1 MSITNVLIIEDEKLN
16 ADRLKR
22 LLKEIKPSIQILDV
36 LDNITDS
43 VNWFQNNESPDLV
56 MMDIRLSD
64 GLSFEILESVKIDCP
79 IIFTTA
85 FDEYAVRAFKFNSID
100 YLLKPVEKKELENAL
115 IKLDNLKLQQVS
127 QTPIQGLL
135 DFIYPKDFRTRFLL
149 PYKDGYKT
157 ILVEDIQYFYSE
169 FKLTHA
175 KLKCGTVEIVP
186 QTLEELEQQLNPK
199 VFFRA
204 NRQYIVHIDAIKRLH
219 NHFNGKLKVEI
230 KQSEDVEILVSREKA
245 QLLKNW
251 LDY

>member
-1 MSITNVLIIEDEKLN
+1 MSIANVLIIEDEKLN

-43 VNWFQNNESPDLV
+43 ISWFQGNESPDLV

-64 GLSFEILESVKIDCP
+64 GISFEILESIKIDCP

-115 IKLDNLKLQQVS
+115 IKLDSLKLQQTN
-127 QTPIQGLL
+127 QDPIQGLL

-204 NRQYIVHIDAIKRLH
+204 NRQFIVHIDAIKRLH

-230 KQSEDVEILVSREKA
+230 KYSEDVEVLVSREKA

>member
-1 MSITNVLIIEDEKLN
+1 MNITNVLIIEDEKLN

-22 LLKEIKPSIQILDV
+22 LLKEIKPSILILDV
-36 LDNITDS
+36 LDNIADS
-43 VNWFQNNESPDLV
+43 ISWFKNNELPDLV

-64 GLSFEILESVKIDCP
+64 GLSFEILETIKIDCP

-100 YLLKPVEKKELENAL
+100 YLLKPVEKTELENAVQ
-115 IKLDNLKLQQVS
+115 KLDHRKDIQINQQ
-127 QTPIQGLL
+127 PLQGLL
-135 DFIYPKDFRTRFLL
+135 DFIYPKDFRLRFLI
-149 PYKDGYKT
+149 PFKDGYKT
-157 ILVEDIQYFYSE
+157 ILVEDILYFYSE

-175 KLKCGTVEIVP
+175 QLKCGTVEIVP

-199 VFFRA
+199 IFFRA
-204 NRQYIVHIDAIKRLH
+204 NRQFIVHIDAIKRLH
-219 NHFNGKLKVEI
+219 NHFNGKLKIEI
-230 KQSEDVEILVSREKA
+230 KNNDEVEILVSREKA

>member
-1 MSITNVLIIEDEKLN
+1 MSIANVLIIEDEKLN

-36 LDNITDS
+36 LDNIADS
-43 VNWFQNNESPDLV
+43 ISWFQNNESPDLV

-64 GLSFEILESVKIDCP
+64 GLSFEILESIQIDCP

-115 IKLDNLKLQQVS
+115 VKLDNLKLQQIGS
-127 QTPIQGLL
+127 DPIQGLL

-149 PYKDGYKT
+149 PFKDGYKT
-157 ILVEDIQYFYSE
+157 IQVEDIQYFYSE

-175 KLKCGTVEIVP
+175 KLKCAAVEIVP

-204 NRQYIVHIDAIKRLH
+204 NRQFIIHIDAIKRLH

>member
-1 MSITNVLIIEDEKLN
+1 MNITNVLIIEDEKLN

-22 LLKEIKPSIQILDV
+22 LLKEIKPSIFILDV
-36 LDNITDS
+36 LDNIADS
-43 VNWFQNNESPDLV
+43 ISWFKCNKLPDLV

-64 GLSFEILESVKIDCP
+64 GLSFEILDTIKIDCP

-100 YLLKPVEKKELENAL
+100 YLLKPVEKTELENAVQ
-115 IKLDNLKLQQVS
+115 KLDHRNDMQINQQ
-127 QTPIQGLL
+127 PLQGLL
-135 DFIYPKDFRTRFLL
+135 DFIYPKDFRLRFLI
-149 PYKDGYKT
+149 PFKDGYKT
-157 ILVEDIQYFYSE
+157 ILVEDILYFYSE

-175 KLKCGTVEIVP
+175 QLKCGTVEIVP
-186 QTLEELEQQLNPK
+186 QTMEELEQQLNPK

-204 NRQYIVHIDAIKRLH
+204 NRQFIVHIDAIKRLH
-219 NHFNGKLKVEI
+219 NHFNGKLKIEI
-230 KQSEDVEILVSREKA
+230 KNNGEVEILVSREKA

>member
-1 MSITNVLIIEDEKLN
+1 MNITNVLIIEDEKLN

-22 LLKEIKPSIQILDV
+22 LLKEIKSSIIILDV
-36 LDNITDS
+36 LDNIADS
-43 VNWFQNNESPDLV
+43 ISWFKNNELPDLV

-64 GLSFEILESVKIDCP
+64 GLSFEILETIKIDCP

-100 YLLKPVEKKELENAL
+100 YLLKPVEKTELENAVQ
-115 IKLDNLKLQQVS
+115 KLDHRKDMQINQQ
-127 QTPIQGLL
+127 PLQGLL
-135 DFIYPKDFRTRFLL
+135 DFIYPKDFRLRFLI
-149 PYKDGYKT
+149 PFKDGYKT
-157 ILVEDIQYFYSE
+157 ILVEDILYFYSE

-175 KLKCGTVEIVP
+175 QLKCGTVEIVP
-186 QTLEELEQQLNPK
+186 QTMEELEQQLNPK

-204 NRQYIVHIDAIKRLH
+204 NRQFIVHIDAIKRLH
-219 NHFNGKLKVEI
+219 NHFNGKLKIEI
-230 KQSEDVEILVSREKA
+230 KNNDEVEILVSREKA

>member
-36 LDNITDS
+36 LDNIADS
-43 VNWFQNNESPDLV
+43 ITWFQSNKSPDLV

-64 GLSFEILESVKIDCP
+64 GLSFEILESIKIDCP

-115 IKLDNLKLQQVS
+115 VKLDSLQLQQMS
-127 QTPIQGLL
+127 QDPIQGLL

-204 NRQYIVHIDAIKRLH
+204 NRQFIVHIDAIKRLH
-219 NHFNGKLKVEI
+219 NHFNGKLKIEI
-230 KQSEDVEILVSREKA
+230 KHSEDVEILVSREKA

>member
-1 MSITNVLIIEDEKLN
+1 MNITKVLIIEDEKLN

-22 LLKEIKPSIQILDV
+22 LLKEIKPSIVILDV
-36 LDNITDS
+36 LDNIADS
-43 VNWFQNNESPDLV
+43 INWFNSNELPHLV

-64 GLSFEILESVKIDCP
+64 GLSFEILETIKIDCP

-100 YLLKPVEKKELENAL
+100 YLLKPVEKIELGNA
-115 IKLDNLKLQQVS
+115 IQKLDYQKDLQINQ
-127 QTPIQGLL
+127 QPLQGLL
-135 DFIYPKDFRTRFLL
+135 DFIYPKDFCSRFLI
-149 PYKDGYKT
+149 PFKDGYKT
-157 ILVEDIQYFYSE
+157 ILVEEILYFYSE

-175 KLKCGTVEIVP
+175 QLKCGTVEIVP
-186 QTLEELEQQLNPK
+186 QTMEELEQQLNPK

-204 NRQYIVHIDAIKRLH
+204 NRQFIVHIDAIKRLH
-219 NHFNGKLKVEI
+219 NHFNGKLKIEI
-230 KQSEDVEILVSREKA
+230 KHNDQVEILVSREKA

>member
-1 MSITNVLIIEDEKLN
+1 MNITNVLIIEDEKLN

-22 LLKEIKPSIQILDV
+22 LLKEIKSSIVILDV
-36 LDNITDS
+36 LDNIADS
-43 VNWFQNNESPDLV
+43 IQWFKTNELPDLV

-64 GLSFEILESVKIDCP
+64 GLSFEILESIKIDCP

-100 YLLKPVEKKELENAL
+100 YLLKPVEKTELENA
-115 IKLDNLKLQQVS
+115 IQKLDHLKDKQINQQ
-127 QTPIQGLL
+127 PIQSLL
-135 DFIYPKDFRTRFLL
+135 DFIYPKDFRLRFLI
-149 PYKDGYKT
+149 PFKDGYKT
-157 ILVEDIQYFYSE
+157 ILVEEILYFYSE

-175 KLKCGTVEIVP
+175 QLKCGTVEIVP
-186 QTLEELEQQLNPK
+186 QTMEELEQQLNPK

-204 NRQYIVHIDAIKRLH
+204 NRQFVIHIDAIKRLH
-219 NHFNGKLKVEI
+219 NHFNGKLKIEI
-230 KQSEDVEILVSREKA
+230 KNNDQVEILVSREKA

>member
-1 MSITNVLIIEDEKLN
+1 MSIVKVLIIEDEKLN

-22 LLKEIKPSIQILDV
+22 LLKEIKPAIQILDV
-36 LDNITDS
+36 LDTISDS
-43 VNWFQNNESPDLV
+43 IHWFQTHDAPDLV

-64 GLSFEILESVKIDCP
+64 GISFEILDTIKVACP

-100 YLLKPVEKKELENAL
+100 YLLKPVEKKELEHAL
-115 IKLDNLKLQQVS
+115 LKLDNLKLQQVS
-127 QTPIQGLL
+127 QAPIQGLM

-175 KLKCGTVEIVP
+175 QLKGGTVEIVP
-186 QTLEELEQQLNPK
+186 QTMEELEQQLNPK

-204 NRQYIVHIDAIKRLH
+204 NRQFIVHIDAIKRLH

-230 KQSEDVEILVSREKA
+230 KQNEEVEILVSREKA

>member
-1 MSITNVLIIEDEKLN
+1 MSITNILIIEDEKLN

-22 LLKEIKPSIQILDV
+22 LLREIKPAVQILDV
-36 LDNITDS
+36 LDNIADS
-43 VNWFQNNESPDLV
+43 VNSFSENDMPDLV

-64 GLSFEILESVKIDCP
+64 GLSFEILENIKIDCP

-100 YLLKPVEKKELENAL
+100 YLLKPVEKKELADAL
-115 IKLDNLKLQQVS
+115 TKLEGLLYQQLN
-127 QTPIQGLL
+127 QPPLQGLL
-135 DFIYPKDFRTRFLL
+135 DFLYPKDFRTRFLL

-157 ILVEDIQYFYSE
+157 ITVEDIHYFYSE

-175 KLKCGTVEIVP
+175 CLKSGQVEIVP
-186 QTLEELEQQLNPK
+186 QTMEELEQQLDPK

-204 NRQYIVHIDAIKRLH
+204 NRQFIVHIDAIKRLH
-219 NHFNGKLKVEI
+219 NHFNGKLKVEL
-230 KQSEDVEILVSREKA
+230 KQGEDIEILVSREKA

>member
-1 MSITNVLIIEDEKLN
+1 MNITKVLIIEDEKLN

-22 LLKEIKPSIQILDV
+22 LLKEIKSSIIILDV
-36 LDNITDS
+36 LDNIADS
-43 VNWFQNNESPDLV
+43 INWLNTNDLPDLV

-64 GLSFEILESVKIDCP
+64 GLSFEILEAIKVDCP

-100 YLLKPVEKKELENAL
+100 YLLKPVEKEELEHA
-115 IKLDNLKLQQVS
+115 IQKLDHLKDKQISQQ
-127 QTPIQGLL
+127 PLQGLL
-135 DFIYPKDFRTRFLL
+135 DFIYPKDFRSRFLL
-149 PYKDGYKT
+149 PFKDGYKT
-157 ILVEDIQYFYSE
+157 ILVEDILFFYSE

-175 KLKCGTVEIVP
+175 QLKCGTTEIVP
-186 QTLEELEQQLNPK
+186 QTMEELEQQLNPK

-204 NRQYIVHIDAIKRLH
+204 NRQFIVHIDAIKRLH
-219 NHFNGKLKVEI
+219 NHFNGKLKIEI
-230 KQSEDVEILVSREKA
+230 KNNNQVEVLVSREKA

>member
-1 MSITNVLIIEDEKLN
+1 MNITNVLIIEDEKLN

-22 LLKEIKPSIQILDV
+22 LLKEIKPSIVILDV
-36 LDNITDS
+36 LDNIADS
-43 VNWFQNNESPDLV
+43 ISWFKNNELPDLV

-64 GLSFEILESVKIDCP
+64 GLSFEILETIKIDCP

-100 YLLKPVEKKELENAL
+100 YLLKPVEKTELENAVQ
-115 IKLDNLKLQQVS
+115 KLDHRKDLQINQ
-127 QTPIQGLL
+127 QPLQGLL
-135 DFIYPKDFRTRFLL
+135 DFIYPKDFRLRFLI
-149 PYKDGYKT
+149 PFKDGYKT
-157 ILVEDIQYFYSE
+157 ILVEDILYFYSE

-175 KLKCGTVEIVP
+175 QLKCGTVEIVP

-204 NRQYIVHIDAIKRLH
+204 NRQFIVHIDAIKRLH
-219 NHFNGKLKVEI
+219 NHFNGKLKIEI
-230 KQSEDVEILVSREKA
+230 KNNDGVEILVSREKA

>member
-1 MSITNVLIIEDEKLN
+1 MSIANVLIIEDEKLN

-43 VNWFQNNESPDLV
+43 ISWFQGNESPDLV

-64 GLSFEILESVKIDCP
+64 GISFEILESIKIDCP

-115 IKLDNLKLQQVS
+115 IKLDSLKLQQTN
-127 QTPIQGLL
+127 QDPIQGLL

-169 FKLTHA
+169 FKLTHG

-204 NRQYIVHIDAIKRLH
+204 NRQFIVHIDAIKRLH

-230 KQSEDVEILVSREKA
+230 KYSEDVEVLVSREKA

>member
-1 MSITNVLIIEDEKLN
+1 MNITNVLIIEDEKLN

-22 LLKEIKPSIQILDV
+22 LLKEIKPSIVILDV
-36 LDNITDS
+36 LDNIADS
-43 VNWFQNNESPDLV
+43 ISWFKNNEFPDLV

-64 GLSFEILESVKIDCP
+64 GLSFEILETIKIDCP

-100 YLLKPVEKKELENAL
+100 YLLKPVEKTELENAVQ
-115 IKLDNLKLQQVS
+115 KLDHRKDIQINQQ
-127 QTPIQGLL
+127 PLQGLL
-135 DFIYPKDFRTRFLL
+135 DFIYPKDFRLRFLI
-149 PYKDGYKT
+149 PFKDGYKT
-157 ILVEDIQYFYSE
+157 ILVEDILYFYSE

-175 KLKCGTVEIVP
+175 QLKCGTVEIVP

-204 NRQYIVHIDAIKRLH
+204 NRQFIVHIDAIKRLH
-219 NHFNGKLKVEI
+219 NHFNGKLKIEI
-230 KQSEDVEILVSREKA
+230 KNHDGVEILVSREKA

>member
-1 MSITNVLIIEDEKLN
+1 MSIANVLIIEDEKLN

-43 VNWFQNNESPDLV
+43 ISWFQSNESPDLV

-64 GLSFEILESVKIDCP
+64 GLSFEILESIQIDCP

-100 YLLKPVEKKELENAL
+100 YLLKPVEKKELESAL
-115 IKLDNLKLQQVS
+115 IKLDNLKLQQIS
-127 QTPIQGLL
+127 SDPIQGLL

-149 PYKDGYKT
+149 PFKDGYKT
-157 ILVEDIQYFYSE
+157 IQVEDIQYFYSE

-204 NRQYIVHIDAIKRLH
+204 NRQFIIHIDAIKRLH

>member
-1 MSITNVLIIEDEKLN
+1 M
-16 ADRLKR
+16 
-22 LLKEIKPSIQILDV
+22 
-36 LDNITDS
+36 
-43 VNWFQNNESPDLV
+43 
-56 MMDIRLSD
+56 
-64 GLSFEILESVKIDCP
+64 
-79 IIFTTA
+79 
-85 FDEYAVRAFKFNSID
+85 
-100 YLLKPVEKKELENAL
+100 
-115 IKLDNLKLQQVS
+115 
-127 QTPIQGLL
+127 
-135 DFIYPKDFRTRFLL
+135 
-149 PYKDGYKT
+149 
-157 ILVEDIQYFYSE
+157 EDIQYFYSE

>member
-1 MSITNVLIIEDEKLN
+1 MSITNILIIEDEKLN

-22 LLKEIKPSIQILDV
+22 LLREIKPTVQILDV
-36 LDNITDS
+36 LDNIADS
-43 VNWFQNNESPDLV
+43 ISWFSDNETPDLV

-64 GLSFEILESVKIDCP
+64 GLSFEILENAKIDCP

-100 YLLKPVEKKELENAL
+100 YLLKPVEKKELADALEKLENL
-115 IKLDNLKLQQVS
+115 LLQQLNHV
-127 QTPIQGLL
+127 PLQGLL
-135 DFIYPKDFRTRFLL
+135 DFIAPKDFRARFLL

-157 ILVEDIQYFYSE
+157 VVVENILYFYSE
-169 FKLTHA
+169 FKMTHA
-175 KLKCGTVEIVP
+175 RLKSGQVEIVP
-186 QTLEELEQQLNPK
+186 QTMEELEQQLDPK

-204 NRQYIVHIDAIKRLH
+204 NRQFIIHIDAIKRLH
-219 NHFNGKLKVEI
+219 NHFNGKLKIEI
-230 KQSEDVEILVSREKA
+230 RQSEDVEILVSREKA

>member
-1 MSITNVLIIEDEKLN
+1 EDEKLN

-64 GLSFEILESVKIDCP
+64 GLSFEILENVKIDCP

-115 IKLDNLKLQQVS
+115 IKLDN
-127 QTPIQGLL
+127 
-135 DFIYPKDFRTRFLL
+135 
-149 PYKDGYKT
+149 
-157 ILVEDIQYFYSE
+157 
-169 FKLTHA
+169 
-175 KLKCGTVEIVP
+175 
-186 QTLEELEQQLNPK
+186 
-199 VFFRA
+199 
-204 NRQYIVHIDAIKRLH
+204 
-219 NHFNGKLKVEI
+219 
-230 KQSEDVEILVSREKA
+230 
-245 QLLKNW
+245 
-251 LDY
+251 

>member
-1 MSITNVLIIEDEKLN
+1 MSVTNVLIIEDEKLN

-36 LDNITDS
+36 LDNIADS
-43 VNWFQNNESPDLV
+43 INWFQSNGSPDLV

-64 GLSFEILESVKIDCP
+64 GISFEILESIKIDCP

-115 IKLDNLKLQQVS
+115 IKLDNLTFQQVN
-127 QTPIQGLL
+127 QAPIQGLL
-135 DFIYPKDFRTRFLL
+135 DFFYPKDFRTRFLL

-157 ILVEDIQYFYSE
+157 ILVEDVQYFYSE

-175 KLKCGTVEIVP
+175 KLKCATVEIVP

-204 NRQYIVHIDAIKRLH
+204 NRQFIVHIDAIKRLH

-230 KQSEDVEILVSREKA
+230 KHSEDVEILVSREKA

>member
-1 MSITNVLIIEDEKLN
+1 MNITKVLIIEDEKLN

-22 LLKEIKPSIQILDV
+22 LLKEIKSSIIILDV
-36 LDNITDS
+36 LDNIADS
-43 VNWFQNNESPDLV
+43 INWLNTNDLPDLV

-64 GLSFEILESVKIDCP
+64 GLSFEILEAIKVDCP

-100 YLLKPVEKKELENAL
+100 YLLKPVEKEELEHA
-115 IKLDNLKLQQVS
+115 IQKLDHLKDKQISQQS
-127 QTPIQGLL
+127 LQGLL
-135 DFIYPKDFRTRFLL
+135 DFIYPKDFRSRFLL
-149 PYKDGYKT
+149 PFKDGYKT
-157 ILVEDIQYFYSE
+157 ILVEDILFFYSE

-175 KLKCGTVEIVP
+175 QLKCGTIEIVP
-186 QTLEELEQQLNPK
+186 QTMEELEQQLNPK

-204 NRQYIVHIDAIKRLH
+204 NRQFIVHIDAIKRLH
-219 NHFNGKLKVEI
+219 NHFSGKLKIEI
-230 KQSEDVEILVSREKA
+230 KNNNQVEVLVSREKA

>member
-22 LLKEIKPSIQILDV
+22 LLREIKPSIQILDV
-36 LDNITDS
+36 LDNIADS
-43 VNWFQNNESPDLV
+43 INWFQGNESPDLV

-64 GLSFEILESVKIDCP
+64 GLSFEILESIKIDCP

-115 IKLDNLKLQQVS
+115 IKLDSLKLQQTN
-127 QTPIQGLL
+127 QDPIRGLL

-186 QTLEELEQQLNPK
+186 QTLEELEQQLNSK

-204 NRQYIVHIDAIKRLH
+204 NRQFIVHIDAIKRLH

-230 KQSEDVEILVSREKA
+230 KYSEDVEILVSREKA

>member
-1 MSITNVLIIEDEKLN
+1 MSITNILIIEDEKLN

-22 LLKEIKPSIQILDV
+22 LLREIKPSVHILDV
-36 LDNITDS
+36 LDNIVDS
-43 VNWFQNNESPDLV
+43 VNWFKDNEMPDLV

-64 GLSFEILESVKIDCP
+64 GLSFEILENSKIDCP

-85 FDEYAVRAFKFNSID
+85 FDEYAVRAFKFNSVD
-100 YLLKPVEKKELENAL
+100 YLLKPVEKKELADAMTKLENL
-115 IKLDNLKLQQVS
+115 LYQQLN
-127 QTPIQGLL
+127 QAPLQGLL

-157 ILVEDIQYFYSE
+157 IVVEDIQYFYSE
-169 FKLTHA
+169 FKSTHA
-175 KLKCGTVEIVP
+175 CLKSGHVEVVP
-186 QTLEELEQQLNPK
+186 QTMEELEQQLDPK
-199 VFFRA
+199 FFFRA
-204 NRQYIVHIDAIKRLH
+204 NRQFIVHIDAIRRLH

-230 KQSEDVEILVSREKA
+230 KHSEATEILVSREKA

>member
-36 LDNITDS
+36 LDNIADS
-43 VNWFQNNESPDLV
+43 ITWFQSNESPDLV

-64 GLSFEILESVKIDCP
+64 GLSFEILESIKIDCP

-115 IKLDNLKLQQVS
+115 VKLDSLQLQQMS
-127 QTPIQGLL
+127 QDPIQGLL

-204 NRQYIVHIDAIKRLH
+204 NRQFIVHIDAIKRLH
-219 NHFNGKLKVEI
+219 NHFNGKLKIEI
-230 KQSEDVEILVSREKA
+230 KHSEDVEILVSREKA

>member
-43 VNWFQNNESPDLV
+43 ITWFQSNESPDLV

-64 GLSFEILESVKIDCP
+64 GLSFEILESIKIDCP

-115 IKLDNLKLQQVS
+115 VKLDSLQLQQMS
-127 QTPIQGLL
+127 QAPIQGLL

-204 NRQYIVHIDAIKRLH
+204 NRQFIVHIDAIKRLH
-219 NHFNGKLKVEI
+219 NHFNGKLKIEI
-230 KQSEDVEILVSREKA
+230 KHSEDVEILVSREKA

>member
-36 LDNITDS
+36 LDNIADS
-43 VNWFQNNESPDLV
+43 ITWFQSNESPDLV

-64 GLSFEILESVKIDCP
+64 GLSFEILESIKIDCP

-115 IKLDNLKLQQVS
+115 IKLDSLKLQQTN
-127 QTPIQGLL
+127 QDPIQGLL

-204 NRQYIVHIDAIKRLH
+204 NRQFIVHIDAIKRLH
-219 NHFNGKLKVEI
+219 NHFNGKLKIEI
-230 KQSEDVEILVSREKA
+230 KHSEDVEILVSREKA

>member
-36 LDNITDS
+36 LDNIADS
-43 VNWFQNNESPDLV
+43 ITWFQSNESPDLV

-64 GLSFEILESVKIDCP
+64 GLSFEILESIKIDCP

-115 IKLDNLKLQQVS
+115 IKLDSLKLQQTN
-127 QTPIQGLL
+127 QDPIQGLL

-204 NRQYIVHIDAIKRLH
+204 NRQFIVHIDAIKRLH

-230 KQSEDVEILVSREKA
+230 KYSEDVEVLVSREKA